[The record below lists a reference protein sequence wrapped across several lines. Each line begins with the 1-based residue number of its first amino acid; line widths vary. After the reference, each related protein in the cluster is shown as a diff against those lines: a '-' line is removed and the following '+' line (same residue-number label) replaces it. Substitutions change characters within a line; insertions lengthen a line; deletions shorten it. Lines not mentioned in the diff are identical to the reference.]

1 MSLSCKTFENCGCSF
16 SLFILDISF
25 PLVWN
30 RNTAY
35 FTKELC
41 LNKPVIKPR
50 LTFSILDFHYAGNN
64 KYAICRALFS
74 SLV

>member
-16 SLFILDISF
+16 SLFILNISF
-25 PLVWN
+25 ALVWN

-41 LNKPVIKPR
+41 LNKPVIKLR
-50 LTFSILDFHYAGNN
+50 LTFSIFNFHCAGNN
-64 KYAICRALFS
+64 KYTLCRALFC
-74 SLV
+74 SLI